1 MKKKSMTKT
10 AFIILLLHL
19 AYIVC
24 FAFSLLIATLLEVPC
39 ERSGIYEI
47 FAVGAISMLISY
59 PVAGTAINIFS
70 VIFQIRAIRNNESK
84 VKNIIMMIVTILL
97 EAVVILFF
105 VRFWQGAMSV

>member
-24 FAFSLLIATLLEVPC
+24 FAFCLLMTRMLSVHC
-39 ERSGIYEI
+39 YGSWIYEI
-47 FAVGAISMLISY
+47 FGISTAVLMLSY
-59 PVAGTAINIFS
+59 PIVGTATNIFS

>member
-1 MKKKSMTKT
+1 MDIMHSEWKVR
-10 AFIILLLHL
+10 IDNW
-19 AYIVC
+19 
-24 FAFSLLIATLLEVPC
+24 IAVLKQELYMP
-39 ERSGIYEI
+39 I
-47 FAVGAISMLISY
+47 AY
-59 PVAGTAINIFS
+59 PVVGTAINIFS